1 MLFEQVAHNLEIN
14 MVAVIG
20 RNDLKLGPLCN
31 LTDAGEGISGYR
43 HTIETKE
50 KIRLSLIGRNK
61 GIERTNE
68 VKEKIS
74 KANLGRILSE
84 ETKKRIGIANK
95 GKILSSETR
104 ERCRQASIGQ
114 IPWNKGKTNVYSAE
128 SRQKMSECQK
138 GEKSFMYGKHL
149 SEETKKKISKTM
161 KRYKEAQA

>member
-84 ETKKRIGIANK
+84 ETKKELELQIKVKFYQVKHGNDADKQALVKFRGIK
-95 GKILSSETR
+95 VKQMYIL
-104 ERCRQASIGQ
+104 
-114 IPWNKGKTNVYSAE
+114 
-128 SRQKMSECQK
+128 QKAD
-138 GEKSFMYGKHL
+138 
-149 SEETKKKISKTM
+149 KK
-161 KRYKEAQA
+161 